1 MIALLPLWGAA
12 TLFLV
17 LTMSAAWMVQRRTAQ
32 GGWADAFWSFG
43 LGLAGVGVAL
53 FPLDGQAPSAR
64 QWLVAVLI
72 GSWGLR
78 LGLHIAHR
86 AAREVEDARYARLR
100 VEWGARFQTRM
111 FGFLML
117 QAGAAA
123 VLALSILLAAR
134 NPSAGLTP
142 QDGLAALIFVCALVG
157 EGVADWQLATFK
169 SDPTNRGRICDTGL
183 WAWSRHPNYF
193 FEWLGWC
200 AWPVFAINLTGVW
213 PWGWL
218 ALTGPAYIYWLLT
231 KVSGVPLLE
240 AHMRRSRPEAFA
252 AYASRTSRFFPR
264 SPKPRPDEEGVSPAR
279 RRSPTNP
286 R

>member
-1 MIALLPLWGAA
+1 MIRLLPLWGAA
-12 TLFLV
+12 GLFLV
-17 LTMSAAWMVQRRTAQ
+17 LVMGAAWLVQRRTGQ

-53 FPLDGQAPSAR
+53 VPLDTSAPTAR
-64 QWLVAVLI
+64 QWLAALLI
-72 GSWGLR
+72 GLWGLR

-86 AAREVEDARYARLR
+86 AARETEDARYARLR
-100 VEWGARFQTRM
+100 IQWGANFQARM

-123 VLALSILLAAR
+123 FLALSVLVAAR
-134 NPSAGLTP
+134 NPTAGPTP
-142 QDGLAALIFVCALVG
+142 QDGLAALIFAVALLG
-157 EGVADWQLATFK
+157 EGLADRQLAAFK
-169 SDPTNRGRICDTGL
+169 ADPANRGRICDVGL

-200 AWPVFAINLTGVW
+200 AWPVFAIDLGGAW

-231 KVSGVPLLE
+231 RVSGVPLLE

-252 AYASRTSRFFPR
+252 AYAARTSEFFLRP
-264 SPKPRPDEEGVSPAR
+264 PKP
-279 RRSPTNP
+279 
-286 R
+286 